1 MAVSRIADLSK
12 LVITSQIGTDSQG
25 QPILKSKTYNGVKAA
40 ALDQD
45 VYDVAQSL
53 GSLQKNP
60 VYRVE
65 RIDREE
71 IIQA

>member
-1 MAVSRIADLSK
+1 MAVSRILDFSK
-12 LVITSQIGTDSQG
+12 LVITSQVGLDPLG
-25 QPILKSKTYNGVKAA
+25 QPILKAKTFNGVKAA
-40 ALDQD
+40 AVDQD
-45 VYDVAQSL
+45 VYDVAQAL

-60 VYRVE
+60 VYRVD

>member
-1 MAVSRIADLSK
+1 MPVSSIADFSK
-12 LVITSQIGTDSQG
+12 LVIISQTGLDPLG
-25 QPILKSKTYNGVKAA
+25 QPIVKAKTYNGVKAA

-45 VYDVAQSL
+45 VFDVAQAL

-60 VYRVE
+60 VYRVD